1 MPSAAEG
8 GVSRHARSLEMSLLS
23 QMVRS
28 PLDTIAARSLGS
40 LDTRGPRPHTRDDRG
55 KCCID
60 PSPSRSCRVPRVAWC
75 IEARTKPGNELAVA
89 DSPQPLDTIATR
101 SLGSLDTLGPRP
113 RARDDRGEFV
123 LIHPHPVYSECRA
136 NRMDT

>member
-55 KCCID
+55 KGWID
-60 PSPSRSCRVPRVAWC
+60 ASPSRSCRGTRGARYRASSTTTGNDDVVAAC
-75 IEARTKPGNELAVA
+75 PTPS
-89 DSPQPLDTIATR
+89 DSITTRIIGFTR
-101 SLGSLDTLGPRP
+101 SRGPGT
-113 RARDDRGEFV
+113 RDEHDITRVRHGETA
-123 LIHPHPVYSECRA
+123 L
-136 NRMDT
+136 T

>member
-60 PSPSRSCRVPRVAWC
+60 PSPSRSCRVPRVARC
-75 IEARTKPGNELAVA
+75 IEARTKPGTELAVA
-89 DSPQPLDTIATR
+89 DRPQQI
-101 SLGSLDTLGPRP
+101 G
-113 RARDDRGEFV
+113 RAWCRERGCKYVRTWGEAE
-123 LIHPHPVYSECRA
+123 Y
-136 NRMDT
+136 